1 VVFTCSPLVSSV
13 VFVAAKILTYRQ
25 NSLNKDLEK
34 LNLQKQEFQINLENS
49 KTKVQSY
56 RDKIENLNYKEENF
70 RKKFKNELET
80 VKLTDFSKSENRDF
94 LKNFQSQA
102 TSLNKDFMDKVREV
116 KTDKKIN

>member
-1 VVFTCSPLVSSV
+1 M
-13 VFVAAKILTYRQ
+13 
-25 NSLNKDLEK
+25 NKDLEK